1 MSSLRSGHT
10 DTAGRRGTIEEHVMS
25 GISTKFRTSSAG
37 TLETGS
43 AVRLKAV
50 VKRYGTGPSGVAALR
65 GVDLTLERGSFTAIM
80 GPSGSGKSTF
90 LNTAAGL
97 DAPTSGSVWIGDT
110 DISRMRAT
118 KLAKFRR
125 THVGFIFQAYNL
137 LPALTVEQNVTLPLL
152 LAGKRVD
159 RAWLDRI
166 IRAIGLE
173 QLRDRRPAELSG
185 GQQQRVAIA
194 RALITRPDAVFAD
207 EPTGALDSRT
217 GRQVL
222 ELLGQMT
229 RELNQTIVMVTHDPA
244 VAAQADRVIFLAD
257 GAFVGSMAGATTQQ
271 IVDRMSALGKW

>member
-1 MSSLRSGHT
+1 
-10 DTAGRRGTIEEHVMS
+10 MS
-25 GISTKFRTSSAG
+25 GISIGTRSRTSSAG
-37 TLETGS
+37 ALATES
-43 AVRLKAV
+43 AVRLESV
-50 VKRYGTGPSGVAALR
+50 VKRYGTGPSGVSALR
-65 GVDLTLERGSFTAIM
+65 GIDLTLARGSFTAIM

-97 DAPTSGSVWIGDT
+97 DTTTSGSVWIGDT
-110 DISRMRAT
+110 DISRMRAN

-137 LPALTVEQNVTLPLL
+137 LPALTAEQNVTLPLL
-152 LAGKRVD
+152 LAGKSVERG
-159 RAWLDRI
+159 WLDRI
-166 IRAIGLE
+166 IRSIGLE
-173 QLRDRRPAELSG
+173 ELRQRRPAELSG

-222 ELLGQMT
+222 DLLGQMT

-244 VAAQADRVIFLAD
+244 VAAEADRVIFLAD
-257 GAFVGSMAGATTQQ
+257 GAFVGSLAGAATQQ
-271 IVDRMSALGKW
+271 IVDRMSALGEW

>member
-1 MSSLRSGHT
+1 
-10 DTAGRRGTIEEHVMS
+10 MS
-25 GISTKFRTSSAG
+25 GISTRFTSTRASTELPGQA
-37 TLETGS
+37 S
-43 AVRLKAV
+43 AVRLESV
-50 VKRYGTGPSGVAALR
+50 VKKYGAGPSGVVALR

-90 LNTAAGL
+90 LNIAAGL
-97 DAPTSGSVWIGDT
+97 DTATSGSVRIGDT
-110 DISRMRAT
+110 DISRMRAN

-152 LAGKRVD
+152 LAGKSIEQG
-159 RAWLDRI
+159 WLDRI
-166 IRAIGLE
+166 IRSIGLE
-173 QLRDRRPAELSG
+173 QLRQRRPTELSG

-217 GRQVL
+217 GTQVL
-222 ELLGQMT
+222 DLLGQMT

-244 VAAQADRVIFLAD
+244 VAAQAERVVFLAD
-257 GAFVGSMAGATTQQ
+257 GAFVGSVVGATTQQ
-271 IVDRMSALGKW
+271 IVDRMSALGTW

>member
-1 MSSLRSGHT
+1 
-10 DTAGRRGTIEEHVMS
+10 MS
-25 GISTKFRTSSAG
+25 GTSTSTRSRTPSAG
-37 TLETGS
+37 KLTTES
-43 AVRLKAV
+43 AVRLESV
-50 VKRYGTGPSGVAALR
+50 VKRYGTGPSGVVALR
-65 GVDLTLERGSFTAIM
+65 GIDLTLARGSFTAIM

-97 DAPTSGSVWIGDT
+97 DTPTSGSVWIGDT
-110 DISRMRAT
+110 DISRMRAN

-137 LPALTVEQNVTLPLL
+137 LPALTAEQNVTLPLL
-152 LAGKRVD
+152 LAGKSVERG
-159 RAWLDRI
+159 WLDRI
-166 IRAIGLE
+166 IRSIGLE
-173 QLRDRRPAELSG
+173 ELRQRRPAELSG

-222 ELLGQMT
+222 DLLGQMT
-229 RELNQTIVMVTHDPA
+229 RELNQTVVMVTHDPA
-244 VAAQADRVIFLAD
+244 VAAQADSVIFLAD
-257 GAFVGSMAGATTQQ
+257 GAFVGSMVGATTQQ

>member
-1 MSSLRSGHT
+1 
-10 DTAGRRGTIEEHVMS
+10 MS
-25 GISTKFRTSSAG
+25 GISTRFGTRTSSAASLG
-37 TLETGS
+37 TDS
-43 AVRLKAV
+43 AVRLESV
-50 VKRYGTGPSGVAALR
+50 VKKYDAGPSGVTALR
-65 GVDLTLERGSFTAIM
+65 GIDLTLERGSFTAIM

-97 DAPTSGSVWIGDT
+97 DTPTSGSVWIGDT

-137 LPALTVEQNVTLPLL
+137 LPALTVEQNITLPLL
-152 LAGKRVD
+152 LAGKRVE

-173 QLRDRRPAELSG
+173 QLRERRPAELSG

-244 VAAQADRVIFLAD
+244 VAAEADRVIFLAD
-257 GAFVGSMAGATTQQ
+257 GAFVGSVAGATTQQ
-271 IVDRMSALGKW
+271 IVDRMSVLGSW

>member
-1 MSSLRSGHT
+1 
-10 DTAGRRGTIEEHVMS
+10 MS
-25 GISTKFRTSSAG
+25 GISTRSRSGTSSAG
-37 TLETGS
+37 SLTADS
-43 AVRLKAV
+43 AVRLESV
-50 VKRYGTGPSGVAALR
+50 VKRYGTGPSGVVALR
-65 GVDLTLERGSFTAIM
+65 GIDLTLERGSFTAIM

-97 DAPTSGSVWIGDT
+97 DTPTSGSVWIGDT
-110 DISRMRAT
+110 DISRMRAN

-137 LPALTVEQNVTLPLL
+137 LPALTAEQNVTLPLL
-152 LAGKRVD
+152 LAGKSVERG
-159 RAWLDRI
+159 WLDRI
-166 IRAIGLE
+166 IRSIGLE
-173 QLRDRRPAELSG
+173 ELRQRRPAELSG

-222 ELLGQMT
+222 DLLGQMT
-229 RELNQTIVMVTHDPA
+229 RELNQTVVMVTHDPA
-244 VAAQADRVIFLAD
+244 VAAQADSVIFLAD
-257 GAFVGSMAGATTQQ
+257 GAFVGSMVGATTQQ

>member
-1 MSSLRSGHT
+1 
-10 DTAGRRGTIEEHVMS
+10 MS
-25 GISTKFRTSSAG
+25 GISTRFRAASNSAPLG
-37 TLETGS
+37 TGS
-43 AVRLKAV
+43 AVRLESV
-50 VKRYGTGPSGVAALR
+50 VKRYEAGPSGTVALR

-97 DAPTSGSVWIGDT
+97 DTPTSGSVWIGDT

-118 KLAKFRR
+118 RLAKFRR

-137 LPALTVEQNVTLPLL
+137 LPALSVEQNVTLPLL
-152 LAGKRVD
+152 LAGKKVE

-166 IRAIGLE
+166 IRTIGLE

-222 ELLGQMT
+222 ELLSQMT

-244 VAAQADRVIFLAD
+244 VAAEADRVIFLAD
-257 GAFVGSMAGATTQQ
+257 GAFVDSMVGATTQQ
-271 IVDRMSALGKW
+271 IVARMSALGTW